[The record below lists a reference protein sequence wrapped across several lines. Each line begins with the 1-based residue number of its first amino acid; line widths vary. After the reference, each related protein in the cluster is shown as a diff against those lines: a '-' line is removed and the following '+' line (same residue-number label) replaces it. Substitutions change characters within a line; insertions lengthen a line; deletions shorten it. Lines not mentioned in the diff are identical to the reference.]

1 MKKSMLGLALVS
13 LSALS
18 GAQENVQLFPK
29 VEFETSQGK
38 FTLELDARRAPIT
51 VSNFLNYVRNG
62 HYDGTV
68 FHRVISGFMVQGGGY
83 DAKLAERPTANPI
96 PNESGNGLSNGRG
109 TIAMARTG
117 NPHSATAQFFINVA
131 DNKRLDPNK
140 VGYRGTWGYTVFGQ
154 VIEGMDVVDTIVNS
168 RTGPQGPFQSDVP
181 VVPVVIKKA
190 SRYTFE

>member
-83 DAKLAERPTANPI
+83 DAKLAERQTANPI

-131 DNKRLDPNK
+131 DNKQLDPSS
-140 VGYRGTWGYTVFGQ
+140 RRWGYAVFGQ
-154 VIEGMDVVDTIVNS
+154 VVEGMETVDKIAALE
-168 RTGPQGPFQSDVP
+168 TGAKGPFRSDVP
-181 VVPVVIKKA
+181 QEDAVITKV
-190 SRYTFE
+190 RIVE